1 MVVKRYLARVAV
13 MGIAVFLG
21 GMVSVSFAEL
31 RIAVVDVQRAVSQS
45 KAGKNARSML
55 EREKKRLE
63 RKLIE
68 KRTVLEKKVKAIRD
82 LQLEIQQKGAIWRSA
97 ERDRKDAEL
106 RGRRR
111 DFSRDEDELKRM
123 VRESRNDLSS
133 RQRKIMGD
141 LLRQMRDVVQAVAR
155 EGKYDLIIDKTV
167 GGVMY
172 VRKSVDITD
181 QVIKLYNKKKK

>member
-21 GMVSVSFAEL
+21 GMISVSFAEL

-45 KAGKNARSML
+45 KAGKSARSML

-68 KRTVLEKKVKAIRD
+68 KRTGLEKKVRVIRD
-82 LQLEIQQKGAIWRSA
+82 LQLEIQQKGAIWRST

-106 RGRRR
+106 RDRRR
-111 DFSRDEDELKRM
+111 NFSRDEDELKRM
-123 VRESRNDLSS
+123 VRESRNDLGT
-133 RQRKIMGD
+133 RRRKIMGD

-181 QVIKLYNKKKK
+181 QVIKLYDKKKK